1 MKSYVF
7 LNRKSKVA
15 LHGRFGNSDAV
26 TALFPYQRLRQTLFS
41 QPGGWVPF
49 RGRVGRRGR
58 GGLRLLSSTV
68 VWNNRTTFDVNIASE
83 TRKAIVSPNLP
94 VASI

>member
-7 LNRKSKVA
+7 FNRKSKVT

-26 TALFPYQRLRQTLFS
+26 TAFFPYERLRQTLFR

-49 RGRVGRRGR
+49 RGRVGRRGL
-58 GGLRLLSSTV
+58 GGLRPIGSTM
-68 VWNNRTTFDVNIASE
+68 VWNNRTTIGVDMASE